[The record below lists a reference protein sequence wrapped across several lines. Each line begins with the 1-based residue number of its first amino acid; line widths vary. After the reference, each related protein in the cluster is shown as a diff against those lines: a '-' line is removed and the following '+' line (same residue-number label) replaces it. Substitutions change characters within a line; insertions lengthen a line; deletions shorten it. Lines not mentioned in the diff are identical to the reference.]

1 MRTFWG
7 KAAYAL
13 AALIMAAAPA
23 LAQEEGYERDPAA
36 GWDRL
41 WHEIVIDITVIGV
54 IFSLAAI
61 YMVWKYRAKSED
73 EVGRAPKLSKAAAW
87 GWVLVPASIFMADD
101 FFLSAKGWTLWNDYR
116 RIPDEAQEIRVYAYQ
131 WYWEFDYG
139 DGIYAEELVVPK
151 GQPVVLRMTSED
163 VIHSLYIP
171 EFRVK
176 EDVMPGRVTYVWFN
190 PTKTGEYVHTC
201 TEYCG
206 TAHAEMYANVRV
218 VEQAEYDEWYNQM
231 KEEAKAASLTN
242 NSRS

>member
-36 GWDRL
+36 GWDIL

-73 EVGRAPKLSKAAAW
+73 EVGHAPKLSKAAAW
-87 GWVLVPASIFMADD
+87 GWVLIPASIFMADD

-139 DGIYAEELVVPK
+139 DGIYTEELVVPK

-206 TAHAEMYANVRV
+206 TAHAEMYTNVRV
-218 VEQAEYDEWYNQM
+218 VEQAEYDEWFNQM
-231 KEEAKAASLTN
+231 KEEAKAASITD